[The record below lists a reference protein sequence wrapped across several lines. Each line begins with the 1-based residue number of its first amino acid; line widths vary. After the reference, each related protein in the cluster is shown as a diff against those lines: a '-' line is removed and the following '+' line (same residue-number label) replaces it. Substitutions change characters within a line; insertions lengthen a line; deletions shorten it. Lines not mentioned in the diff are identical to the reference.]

1 MTMSS
6 PTEVQ
11 QTSQP
16 LLTVNEVA
24 RLLNLSI
31 RSVWRLRSA
40 GRIPQ
45 PVTIGGSIR
54 WKEEDLRKWI
64 AEGCREPT

>member
-1 MTMSS
+1 MNRPSDLE
-6 PTEVQ
+6 PQ
-11 QTSQP
+11 QTCLP

-40 GRIPQ
+40 GQIPQ

-64 AEGCREPT
+64 AEGCREPG